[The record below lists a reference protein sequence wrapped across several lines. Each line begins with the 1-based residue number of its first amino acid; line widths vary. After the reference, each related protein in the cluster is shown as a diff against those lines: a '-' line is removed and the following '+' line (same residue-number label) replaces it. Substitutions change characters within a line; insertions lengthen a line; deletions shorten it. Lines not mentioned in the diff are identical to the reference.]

1 MLTLLVLSLALQGP
15 VEWER
20 FGPGSS
26 AEYAITGKRDGAAVR
41 ATEKSLLKD
50 VTESDVVVSLE
61 SVDAAGGRSLVDMKY
76 PLARRPVPKED
87 EGRKTGD
94 ETLTIDGKS
103 YDCEILE
110 RKGVRRWVCAA
121 VTANR
126 GVLKTESISGS
137 VQLITRVLKVEEKVT
152 VGTNTVVCWV
162 REEITDTGDQKT
174 TRKSWISDEVPGGI
188 VRSELKQVRN
198 GEILVET
205 VTTLTAFHVVKRGR

>member
-1 MLTLLVLSLALQGP
+1 MPTLWVLAFLLQGP
-15 VEWER
+15 VEWEG

-26 AEYAITGKRDGAAVR
+26 AEYTITGKRDGAAVR
-41 ATEKSLLKD
+41 TTEKSLLKE

-61 SVDAAGGRSLVDMKY
+61 SVDAAGGRSRVDMKY
-76 PLARRPVPKED
+76 PLPRRHVPKEE

-94 ETLTIDGKS
+94 ESLTIDGKS
-103 YDCEILE
+103 YDCEIFE

-121 VTANR
+121 ASANR

-137 VQLITRVLKVEEKVT
+137 VQLITRVLKVEEKVA
-152 VGTNTVVCWV
+152 VGTNTVTCWV

-198 GEILVET
+198 GETLVET
-205 VTTLTAFHVVKRGR
+205 VTTLTAFNVVKRGR